1 MLEKALFVL
10 PKGENS
16 SSPMKEKTLDSL
28 DKRLIQILTKDG
40 RLPVGRI
47 AKLLGITPP
56 TVRSRLESLASTG
69 VMRICGLVDAFRA
82 KELTVAL
89 VGICLETHKELDQ
102 KIEQISGLNNIHW
115 AAVVTGRFDI
125 IVEIVTSDGMLGLYR
140 FLTEDLPRVGGIRSS
155 ESFMVMKAKR
165 KWVLVPSKVM
175 ENTP

>member
-1 MLEKALFVL
+1 MFS
-10 PKGENS
+10 KGENGIRA
-16 SSPMKEKTLDSL
+16 MKENTLDSL
-28 DKRLIQILTKDG
+28 DKRLIQILTEDG

-47 AKLLGITPP
+47 AELLGITPP
-56 TVRSRLESLASTG
+56 TVRSRLESLVSTG
-69 VMRICGLVDAFRA
+69 VMRISGLVDAFRA
-82 KELTVAL
+82 KELTIAL

-140 FLTEDLPRVGGIRSS
+140 FLTEDLSRVGGIRSS

-165 KWVLVPSKVM
+165 KWVLVPGKVT
-175 ENTP
+175 ENTLV